1 MKRKFIPAG
10 VAIAATATIAL
21 TACGTTTETTSTPS
35 SSVASDRDAKRA
47 ESEAGKRELAVLGV
61 LGLPNGADRVAAE
74 AAAARG
80 FPYLF
85 SHGEGCA
92 WLRTWD
98 AKLWRLYGTNGGALV
113 RDTEAEKAFH
123 SNPGASDL
131 WTCSPAANVPTADDP
146 AATTP
151 YRFVDERGTWVRV
164 GSAVYLVPEPVP
176 TRGAV
181 PHLRSESG
189 EVVPLPSNPTN

>member
-1 MKRKFIPAG
+1 MNKNIG
-10 VAIAATATIAL
+10 AIALAAVTLAL
-21 TACGTTTETTSTPS
+21 TACGTTTEPTAAPTSSTAP
-35 SSVASDRDAKRA
+35 SVASHREVKRA
-47 ESEAGKRELAVLGV
+47 EAEAGKRELAILGV
-61 LGLPNGADRVAAE
+61 LGLPNGVDRIAAE

-85 SHGEGCA
+85 SHGEGCS
-92 WLRTWD
+92 WVRTSD
-98 AKLWRLYGTNGGALV
+98 AALWRMYGTDGGQLV
-113 RDTEAEKAFH
+113 RDTEAESAFH
-123 SNPGASDL
+123 SNAGASDL

-146 AATTP
+146 TANTP

-189 EVVPLPSNPTN
+189 EVVPLPTN

>member
-1 MKRKFIPAG
+1 MNKKINIG
-10 VAIAATATIAL
+10 VLAAAVMVTLTTACTPTPDPIAA
-21 TACGTTTETTSTPS
+21 PS
-35 SSVASDRDAKRA
+35 SNATPSVASDREVKRA
-47 ESEAGKRELAVLGV
+47 EAEAGKRELAILGV
-61 LGLPNGADRVAAE
+61 LGLPNGVDRIAAE

-85 SHGEGCA
+85 SHGEGCS
-92 WLRTWD
+92 WVRTSD
-98 AKLWRLYGTNGGALV
+98 AALWRMYGTDGGQLV

-123 SNPGASDL
+123 GNAGASDL

-151 YRFVDERGTWVRV
+151 YQFVDERGTWVRV
-164 GSAVYLVPEPVP
+164 GAAVYLVPEPVP

-189 EVVPLPSNPTN
+189 EVVPLPTN